1 MADDNNTVS
10 RRDFIRTATAS
21 GVIAATT
28 LVGSERKAAAAA
40 RPTVMRRVIG
50 LAQSVPLER

>member
-28 LVGSERKAAAAA
+28 LVGSEQKAAAAA
-40 RPTVMRRVIG
+40 RPTVTRRVIR